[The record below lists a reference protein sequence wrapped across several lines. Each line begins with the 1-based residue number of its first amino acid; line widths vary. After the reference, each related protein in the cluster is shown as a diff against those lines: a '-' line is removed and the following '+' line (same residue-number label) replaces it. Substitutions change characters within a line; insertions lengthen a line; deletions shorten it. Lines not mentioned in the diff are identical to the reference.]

1 MSKLTVVSAAG
12 FRWGDYI
19 QIGDEDVRVVVR
31 VKGSTIRTTT
41 TTSLLGRLLPWLRRW
56 TP

>member
-41 TTSLLGRLLPWLRRW
+41 TTSLLGRLLPWLRRR